1 MGYQIKFNNQTYKL
15 NYTNQNYTILN
26 NGGLYSVAPIIDLSS
41 YLKIKN
47 VKAGTGINVIQ
58 SLTGV
63 TITSTSTGTIT
74 GATNGLKVNSKNNV
88 GLGGSLTGA
97 TTIGLGT
104 NNLTFSGS
112 TGQLQITA
120 MNTSLKY
127 SNTGT
132 ALAGYESWSNG
143 SLGAFLKSSNTTLE
157 AQVGGASTY
166 FISFYSNGA
175 LAGNLSTKGDL
186 LLSTSA
192 VVGATPAAKFEL
204 QQNALTTTGGLPI
217 IKATGGAHTSLTKS
231 IELNDVYFNLNR
243 TVQFSGGALPLQRA
257 VRISAPIYS
266 FVTASTLTNA
276 YTFYVDGAPT
286 GGTNAT
292 VTNKYAAGFGGNVA
306 INNNLSALYF
316 NNSAATN
323 YGSIIYN
330 IGTNFL
336 TTNYQWVNNWTQSGI
351 EKMRLSNISNLL
363 LGSTTDNAK
372 LYVSQAQLTSSFV
385 PALRIDA
392 GNHKSYK
399 PLEYPD
405 AIFNGSAGRY
415 IQYTGGT
422 VTQQRFNVFNGTI
435 ITGSSSTTLNNV
447 YTAYFGQPTGGTN
460 VTIIKNYAAGF
471 AGNIS
476 LVNAGNKIYIKE
488 GTNASSGVA
497 TLTAG
502 SVVVSTTSVTANSR
516 IQLTIQSLGTVTV
529 PKAIGV
535 TARTAGTSFTITS
548 ADATDTSLISWLLIE
563 PA

>member
-26 NGGLYSVAPIIDLSS
+26 NGGSYSVAPIIDLSS
-41 YLKIKN
+41 FLKIKN
-47 VKAGTGINVIQ
+47 VKAGTGINVIK

-97 TTIGLGT
+97 TTINLGT
-104 NNLTFSGS
+104 NNLTLTGT
-112 TGQLQITA
+112 TGQFKITST
-120 MNTSLKY
+120 NTSLKY

-166 FISFYSNGA
+166 FISLYSNGA

-186 LLSTSA
+186 LISTSA

-231 IELNDVYFNLNR
+231 VELNDVYFNLNR
-243 TVQFSGGALPLQRA
+243 TVQFSGGALPVQRA

-330 IGTNFL
+330 ISSNIL
-336 TTNYQWVNNWTQSGI
+336 TTDYQWINRFTQAGI
-351 EKMRLSNISNLL
+351 EKMRLSSISNLL

-372 LYVSQAQLTSSFV
+372 LYVLQAQLTSGFV

-392 GNHKSYK
+392 GNHKNMNPTEK
-399 PLEYPD
+399 ID
-405 AIFNGSAGRY
+405 FWFNGKRTIG
-415 IQYTGGT
+415 YTGGT
-422 VTQQRFNVFNGTI
+422 VSLQRSFVVDAPT
-435 ITGSSSTTLNNV
+435 ITGATSTMLSAAYNV
-447 YTAYFGQPTGGTN
+447 YINSITASTN
-460 VTIIKNYAAGF
+460 TTITKNYALGVNGNLSLVT
-471 AGNIS
+471 AGNGLS
-476 LVNAGNKIYIKE
+476 IKE
-488 GTNASSGVA
+488 GTNACSGVA

-502 SVVVSTTSVTANSR
+502 SAVVSTNKVTANSR

-548 ADATDTSLISWLLIE
+548 ADATDTSVIHWLLIE